1 MLLQNSRRGDFSRP
15 KVRGKRALELG
26 AGMGLGGMALA
37 VLGAAVGF
45 TDIGDVLPLLQRNVD
60 QNISRAALKR
70 EHKLACT
77 CCCVIGLLPA
87 PTPARQHSAQVP
99 RPIPAQL

>member
-1 MLLQNSRRGDFSRP
+1 
-15 KVRGKRALELG
+15 
-26 AGMGLGGMALA
+26 
-37 VLGAAVGF
+37 
-45 TDIGDVLPLLQRNVD
+45 VLPLLQRNVD